1 MAMAKYLAA
10 IVQERNG
17 TCTVLKCDGQN
28 NSDPNAG
35 PIQVY
40 GRIVAR
46 TPARHYGD
54 ALDKA
59 NQIEGKR

>member
-1 MAMAKYLAA
+1 MAKYIAA

-28 NSDPNAG
+28 NSDPKNG
-35 PIQVY
+35 PIQRY
-40 GRIVAR
+40 GRIVGR
-46 TPARHYGD
+46 EQARHYGD

-59 NQIEGKR
+59 NTIEKKG